1 MIMNKDKVTQR
12 ASRNN
17 VPGWVKTSLLVF
29 GLASAVV
36 VAITVAEERGP
47 QRMAIAASM
56 AQGPESG
63 ASNAPQPPGGQMSP
77 DSTPIARPADAA
89 SVSIDESRECRP
101 EQGIV
106 TSCTFD

>member
-1 MIMNKDKVTQR
+1 MKQDKVTQC
-12 ASRNN
+12 ANRNN

-63 ASNAPQPPGGQMSP
+63 ASNAPQPPGGQLSSASAPAASP
-77 DSTPIARPADAA
+77 AGAA